1 MEKQALRHKNS
12 KGQALLEYSLV
23 LVLVTLAVVVVLA
36 LLGPTIGNTYSNVVT
51 ELGTKGNPTSTA
63 VVPTAV
69 PTAVPTP
76 DPSWVYCSEEYQYCS
91 FSGTKEVRY
100 GENGHYVFMTLIGG
114 TWCTNEVFTD
124 PLVGTLKHCY
134 IR

>member
-69 PTAVPTP
+69 PTP
-76 DPSWVYCSEEYQYCS
+76 DPTWDYCSEEYQYCS

-124 PLVGTLKHCY
+124 PLVGTRKHCY